1 MIATFI
7 IRTLHISFCLC
18 SGLALSDVWLSE
30 CMTRRG
36 ISLHKLNRLEEAVA
50 DFSEVLRMDPSNAN
64 ALYSRGS
71 ARDNL
76 GHFHEALSDY
86 TAALTLDSSEA
97 LSTS

>member
-1 MIATFI
+1 
-7 IRTLHISFCLC
+7 
-18 SGLALSDVWLSE
+18 
-30 CMTRRG
+30 MTCRG

-76 GHFHEALSDY
+76 GHFNEALSDY
-86 TAALTLDSSEA
+86 TAALTLDSSGA